1 VFLYQADRRIVGCH
15 LVGRGAGR
23 RGLVCLGPTLGFQ
36 PSMIMM
42 ARATRL
48 AGDMPMVGRH
58 EAICNMPGQRPAGA
72 SQITRSAAIAYACCV
87 NSGCCVLLYQADQR
101 DVVCHLVGRGCWM
114 TQHDTTVLG
123 ANARFLTEYDSK
135 GYGLMSLAGHTP
147 KRWPVSSRLCDC
159 RTSRPAL
166 HGAWAASFLTH
177 TTVAHATLAYT
188 TLLHTTFLHTTCSHA
203 YTTIST
209 HPHTQLLHTQLLHTH
224 TSHLSNTHAHTHNSS
239 TYNFLKLIDPPPPPL
254 PFLPSPSRFNFSFSV
269 LEEVELWGNPVL

>member
-1 VFLYQADRRIVGCH
+1 MLFCLCLFLNLTLHRLVLCQWACVPVPSRPTYCRLSPRWPGC
-15 LVGRGAGR
+15 G
-23 RGLVCLGPTLGFQ
+23 T
-36 PSMIMM
+36 
-42 ARATRL
+42 
-48 AGDMPMVGRH
+48 
-58 EAICNMPGQRPAGA
+58 
-72 SQITRSAAIAYACCV
+72 TRSC
-87 NSGCCVLLYQADQR
+87 
-101 DVVCHLVGRGCWM
+101 
-114 TQHDTTVLG
+114 VLG

-224 TSHLSNTHAHTHNSS
+224 TSHLSNTHAHTH
-239 TYNFLKLIDPPPPPL
+239 THTTL
-254 PFLPSPSRFNFSFSV
+254 PRTTF
-269 LEEVELWGNPVL
+269 